1 MSVIRKLYEGE
12 INFELSA
19 NPGTVEYQEA
29 SKTEEGLYETFYATL
44 SPEQKVMFETFESAR
59 TEVLGME
66 HEERFRQ
73 GLTFGVKLM
82 MELLG

>member
-1 MSVIRKLYEGE
+1 MSVIKDLYVGE

-29 SKTEEGLYETFYATL
+29 SKTEESLYEAFYAAL
-44 SPEQKVMFETFESAR
+44 SPEQKVMFEAFENAR
-59 TEVLGME
+59 TDVLGME